1 MLREDLIEGAV
12 AFLSD
17 PSVASAPIDQRIAFL
32 HSKGLSQDEID
43 ASLARAGQSTN
54 TQPAPY
60 AYRNAPNP
68 YQQPPYWAPPAVAR
82 RDWRDYFIM
91 ATVLGGLGYGFYWTT
106 KRYVYP
112 MIAPP
117 TPPQLEQDKASID
130 ASFEK
135 AFVLLDQL
143 ATDTTELK
151 NAEKSRTERLD
162 AALAEVEGVITKMKD
177 ANEQRE
183 LEMKRAAREML
194 DIREQ
199 IPHAI
204 EKERETTDAKLQ
216 ELITEMKSLKT
227 LVSNRMSGPS
237 PAPSSRS
244 AAPPTTNGSAT
255 EGNGVPESEKSILPE
270 RNGAANPFANRVLA
284 GGKSPAI
291 PAWQLAAKKRSEE
304 ATKDGVNGSIDGSSA
319 QETSV

>member
-1 MLREDLIEGAV
+1 
-12 AFLSD
+12 
-17 PSVASAPIDQRIAFL
+17 
-32 HSKGLSQDEID
+32 
-43 ASLARAGQSTN
+43 
-54 TQPAPY
+54 
-60 AYRNAPNP
+60 
-68 YQQPPYWAPPAVAR
+68 
-82 RDWRDYFIM
+82 M
-91 ATVLGGLGYGFYWTT
+91 ATVIGGLGYGLYWTT

-117 TPPQLEQDKASID
+117 TPAQLEQDKAGID

-143 ATDTTELK
+143 AADTTELK
-151 NAEKSRTERLD
+151 TAEKSRTERLD
-162 AALAEVEGVITKMKD
+162 AALAEVEAVITKMKD

-204 EKERETTDAKLQ
+204 EKERQSTDTKLQ

-227 LVSNRMSGPS
+227 LVANRMTT
-237 PAPSSRS
+237 PATSSSVSRS
-244 AAPPTTNGSAT
+244 TPPAAQAPAANGTPAETNGA
-255 EGNGVPESEKSILPE
+255 NGHVEPERSVLPE
-270 RNGAANPFANRVLA
+270 RNNGANPFANRVMA

-304 ATKDGVNGSIDGSSA
+304 ATKDGTAD
-319 QETSV
+319 TSESGTVSEAGAA